1 MSQASEHFI
10 PTTNT
15 FVTVILPMA
24 VPKPYTYYVPEEWVD
39 KVRFGVR
46 VEVQFGKS
54 RQYTALVIDVHGNP
68 PPGHQPKPLLSVVA
82 EQPLINPLQL
92 KLWQWIGNY
101 YCCTLGEVM
110 HAALP
115 SNLKLASET
124 LISLSPV
131 FDGDVTDLS
140 EKEHIVVQ
148 ALTAQH
154 ELSIEDLRKIL
165 DQKTVYP
172 FVKSLLEKKI
182 IYLQEDLKTKY
193 SPKTIGCVRLRE
205 PYASNPELMGEAFD
219 KLSRSERQTEALM
232 AYLKIAKTQEFI
244 RKQDIYNIVP
254 RVDASVLNAMAK
266 KKIIELYDRE
276 VSRLGAY
283 EEETIDSDVLS
294 LQQDEA
300 IAQLRVQLE
309 EKNVA
314 LLHGVTGSGKT
325 RVYVELM
332 QEALTRGEQVLYLLP
347 EIALT
352 AQIISRLQKI
362 FGDDIAVYHS
372 RLNSNERVELWKEIL
387 NGKPIVLG
395 ARSALFM
402 PFKNL
407 KLVIVDEEHDPSY
420 KQNDPNP
427 RYNGRDAAIYMA
439 QTFGAKVILGTATP
453 SIESYYNAK
462 SGKYGLVEMPE
473 RFGGLELP
481 ETIIADVKQ
490 ELKERKL
497 QSHFTT
503 TLIDELKA
511 ALERGEQA
519 ILFQNRRGF
528 APTYRCTTCGWHAEC
543 IHCDVSLTYH
553 KHFNALKCHYCGYQ
567 TKLPTVCPACGAKEL
582 TLIGFGTE
590 KIEDELK
597 IYLPEA
603 SIKRMD
609 LDTVRSKNAHGQI
622 INDFEERRID
632 ILVGTQMVTKG
643 LDFDNVAI
651 VGVLSA
657 DQLLQFPDFRATER
671 GFQLMLQVSGRA
683 GRKHKRGKVIIQ
695 AMNTAHPVLGEVIR
709 NDFLTFFQRELQE
722 RHQFQYPPF
731 ARLIRITI
739 KHKKPDILN
748 QGGKIL
754 EKSLKSKLGEWVI
767 GPAVP
772 YVGRVRGY
780 FLLDFLIKL
789 PRDSQKIR
797 FAKDS
802 LLDAISA
809 LNTTEGYTTIRANV
823 DVDPY

>member
-1 MSQASEHFI
+1 MSRASTHFI

-15 FVTVILPMA
+15 YVTVILPMA
-24 VPKPYTYYVPEEWVD
+24 VPKPYTYYVPEEWISEI
-39 KVRFGVR
+39 KFGVR
-46 VEVQFGKS
+46 VEVQFGQS
-54 RQYTALVIDVHGNP
+54 RLYTALVIEVHHHAP
-68 PPGHQPKPLLSVVA
+68 EGHQPKPISAVVD
-82 EQPLINPLQL
+82 EQPLINPMQLQL
-92 KLWQWIGNY
+92 WRWIADY

-110 HAALP
+110 NAALP

-124 LISLSPV
+124 LIALSPV

-148 ALTAQH
+148 SLTAQN

-172 FVKSLLEKKI
+172 LIKSLLEKKI

-193 SPKTIGCVRLRE
+193 SPKTVGCVRLCE
-205 PYASNPELMGEAFD
+205 PYASEPDRINEAYD
-219 KLSRSERQTEALM
+219 KLTRSNRQEEALL
-232 AYLKIAKTQEFI
+232 AYLQLIKKQEFI
-244 RKQDIYNIVP
+244 RKQDIYDLAK
-254 RVDASVLNAMAK
+254 VDAAVLTAMAK
-266 KKIIELYDRE
+266 KGIFELYERE
-276 VSRLGAY
+276 VSRLGGY
-283 EEETIDSDVLS
+283 EEETIDSEELAP
-294 LQQDEA
+294 QQEEA
-300 IAQLRVQLE
+300 ISKLRAHLE
-309 EKNVA
+309 SKNVA

-332 QEALTRGEQVLYLLP
+332 QEAINRGEQVLYLLP

-352 AQIISRLQKI
+352 TQIINRLQKI
-362 FGDDIAVYHS
+362 FGDKIAVYHS
-372 RLNSNERVELWKEIL
+372 RLNNNERVELWKQIL
-387 NGKPIVLG
+387 EGKPIVIG

-402 PFKNL
+402 PFTNL

-439 QTFGAKVILGTATP
+439 NTFDAKVILGTATP

-462 SGKYGLVEMPE
+462 AGKYALIEMPE

-481 ETIIADVKQ
+481 ETIITDVKQ

-497 QSHFTT
+497 QAHFTT

-528 APTYRCTTCGWHAEC
+528 APTYRCTTCGWHSEC

-567 TKLPTVCPACGAKEL
+567 TQLPAACPACGNKQL

-603 SIKRMD
+603 RIARMD
-609 LDTVRSKNAHGQI
+609 LDTVRTKNAHTQI
-622 INDFEERRID
+622 INDFEERRVD

-643 LDFDNVAI
+643 LDFDNVGI

-657 DQLLQFPDFRATER
+657 DQLLQFPDFRASER
-671 GFQLMLQVSGRA
+671 AFQLMLQVSGRA

-695 AMNTAHPVLGEVIR
+695 AMNTASPVLGEVLR
-709 NDFLTFFQRELQE
+709 NDFFSFFQREIQE
-722 RHQFQYPPF
+722 RHEFQYPPF
-731 ARLIRITI
+731 TRLIRITL
-739 KHKKPDILN
+739 KHKKPETLN
-748 QGGKIL
+748 DGAKIFA
-754 EKSLKSKLGEWVI
+754 KTLKSQLGDWVI

-797 FAKDS
+797 YAKDT
-802 LLDAISA
+802 LLDAIQA
-809 LNTTEGYTTIRANV
+809 LNTSEGYTTIRVNV